1 MPVLKELR
9 CIRAKVP
16 LPWSI
21 RNIEHIIVHSF
32 FHCQR
37 YSMMTSLRLRI
48 VLNRL
53 LDVVLSLQCP
63 CKMKTSIHIL
73 TLRSL
78 LQSSCHVPL
87 HDHQSHDASWVLSL
101 LVRSQSWVYF
111 RLGFKV
117 GPPPFVDLG
126 VCLGLHELH
135 ELFKL
140 AVLSEHSGDFYSM
153 GVGFDEVGD
162 CFVVHLLLLVMLGK
176 LIVDVLDVDHVLFL
190 GKFDGFVP
198 VSLGTE
204 HFCEKVVSF
213 AFLVVVS
220 SIIH

>member
-1 MPVLKELR
+1 MSVFKELR
-9 CIRAKVP
+9 SISAKVP

-21 RNIEHIIVHSF
+21 RNVEHIIIHSF
-32 FHCQR
+32 LHRQR
-37 YSMMTSLRLRI
+37 YGMMASLRLSI
-48 VLNRL
+48 ILNRL
-53 LDVVLSLQCP
+53 LDIVLSLQRS
-63 CKMKTSIHIL
+63 CKMETSIHIL

-78 LQSSCHVPL
+78 LQRSCHIPL

-111 RLGFKV
+111 RLGLKV
-117 GPPPFVDLG
+117 GTPPFIDLG

-140 AVLSEHSGDFYSM
+140 AVLCEHSGDFYSM

-162 CFVVHLLLLVMLGK
+162 CLVVHLLLLVMLGK

-220 SIIH
+220 SIVH